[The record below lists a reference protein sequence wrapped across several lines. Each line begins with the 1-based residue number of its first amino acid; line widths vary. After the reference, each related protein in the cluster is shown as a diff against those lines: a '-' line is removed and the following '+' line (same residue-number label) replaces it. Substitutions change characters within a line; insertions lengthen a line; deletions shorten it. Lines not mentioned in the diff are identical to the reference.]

1 MVARPRQS
9 EQYFAILVYFN
20 CSTLKTDKIS
30 QEWTLGHFW
39 FSVVV
44 VGGKCA
50 AFLFNS
56 MNRGDSFVDELNAP
70 DRELICL
77 IDFVHLIWQVE

>member
-1 MVARPRQS
+1 MNARS
-9 EQYFAILVYFN
+9 FLI
-20 CSTLKTDKIS
+20 
-30 QEWTLGHFW
+30 
-39 FSVVV
+39 FSCC
-44 VGGKCA
+44 GWGKCA